1 MQLKDYKY
9 YQKTSKGGCKSQI
22 KDFINLYI
30 KILKKVKKES
40 SSELDGVK
48 INIKKSYPEEVY
60 LTLIDE
66 NNKPIRLTLTE
77 KSKKY
82 VIPIFTDV
90 CEYDEGR
97 EKLSKLFIEEF
108 EQTIITPYDIK
119 KLGEDDENFKGIVIN
134 PHSQNFR
141 MDTDGQIWTS
151 SALP

>member
-90 CEYDEGR
+90 CEYDEGS

-141 MDTDGQIWTS
+141 MNTDGQI
-151 SALP
+151 

>member
-1 MQLKDYKY
+1 MKI
-9 YQKTSKGGCKSQI
+9 TS
-22 KDFINLYI
+22 
-30 KILKKVKKES
+30 
-40 SSELDGVK
+40 
-48 INIKKSYPEEVY
+48 
-60 LTLIDE
+60 
-66 NNKPIRLTLTE
+66 R
-77 KSKKY
+77 Y

-141 MDTDGQIWTS
+141 MDTDGQI
-151 SALP
+151 